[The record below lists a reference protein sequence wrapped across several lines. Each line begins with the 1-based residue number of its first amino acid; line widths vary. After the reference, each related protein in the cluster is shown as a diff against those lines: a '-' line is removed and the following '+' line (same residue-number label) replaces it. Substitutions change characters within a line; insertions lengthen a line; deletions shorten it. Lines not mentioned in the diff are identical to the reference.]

1 MAKRFILI
9 LGGARSGKSDLARK
23 LGLDIGGHVTFV
35 ATAEAKD
42 DEMRRRIEAHQRSR
56 PASWRTLEVPLHVAD
71 ALEREAAP
79 DAIVLDC
86 VGLWVS
92 NLLAANSPSGLD
104 QPDEEATQNALSQEL
119 GAFHDW
125 YRGNG
130 ASLIVV
136 SNEVGMGLVPPF
148 PSGRVFRDLL
158 GWANQRLA
166 TMATEV
172 YLVIAGIPIDLKK
185 FAIQPWKQDGPH

>member
-23 LGLDIGGHVTFV
+23 LGLDIGGQVTFV

-42 DEMRRRIEAHQRSR
+42 DEMRRRIEAHQRGR
-56 PASWRTLEVPLHVAD
+56 PPSWHTLEVPLHVAD
-71 ALEREAAP
+71 ALERKAAP
-79 DAIVLDC
+79 DAVILDC

-92 NLLAANSPSGLD
+92 NLLAANSLSGLD
-104 QPDEEATQNALSQEL
+104 QPDEETTQYALSQEL
-119 GAFHDW
+119 GALHDW
-125 YRGNG
+125 YRGNTT
-130 ASLIVV
+130 SLIVV

-158 GWANQRLA
+158 GWANQRFA

-185 FAIQPWKQDGPH
+185 FAIQPWKQNEP